1 MKVVTRQVVRDHIV
15 AYLNRK
21 LTLDQLVDWAE
32 EVLNEGTLDPQD
44 AELVRDII
52 ARLGVAD
59 VKAFGLSWD
68 DFYNFLSRLGYKVQV
83 MAA

>member
-1 MKVVTRQVVRDHIV
+1 MVTRQVVRDQIV

-32 EVLNEGTLDPQD
+32 EVMNEGVLDPHD

-68 DFYNFLSRLGYKVQV
+68 DLYSFLSRMGFKVQV